1 MGRRFTMTTRHIQ
14 IPDGTVAEFCRRWE
28 IREFSLF
35 GSVLRDDFR
44 PESDIDVV
52 VSFQRDAAWSLLDLA
67 TMQEELSGILGRP
80 VDLIEAEA
88 LRNPYRRAAILGSR
102 QVVYAAECAG
112 ARIRRD
118 QTGAD
123 LARGDDSHPGTCP
136 AVEAPAAPIVRQS
149 VLIGRWRL
157 ACDYGFGE
165 GSDPPL
171 PLHGFGEDWCA
182 WPPFAG
188 VISSVS
194 VRP

>member
-1 MGRRFTMTTRHIQ
+1 MGRQSTMTTRHIQ
-14 IPDGTVAEFCRRWE
+14 IPDATVARFCRRWE

-102 QVVYAAECAG
+102 QVVYAA
-112 ARIRRD
+112 
-118 QTGAD
+118 
-123 LARGDDSHPGTCP
+123 
-136 AVEAPAAPIVRQS
+136 
-149 VLIGRWRL
+149 
-157 ACDYGFGE
+157 
-165 GSDPPL
+165 
-171 PLHGFGEDWCA
+171 
-182 WPPFAG
+182 
-188 VISSVS
+188 
-194 VRP
+194 